1 MTYQNLSAINDGD
14 ISTDLLPSNGFNV
27 LREIDET
34 SGKNDKMTTSGSLNL
49 RYNITSKLAVSGL
62 VSYSYDHNKSE
73 DVIGKDTYA
82 AFTDRLYFDRTN
94 ENWTPY
100 GSITQT
106 ASSGDSYDARA
117 QVSYMDTFWDKQQ
130 FRC

>member
-1 MTYQNLSAINDGD
+1 
-14 ISTDLLPSNGFNV
+14 
-27 LREIDET
+27 
-34 SGKNDKMTTSGSLNL
+34 MTTSGSLNL

-73 DVIGKDTYA
+73 DVIGKDTYT

-100 GSITQT
+100 GSIRPPLPVIVMMLGLRCLTWIH
-106 ASSGDSYDARA
+106 SGISI
-117 QVSYMDTFWDKQQ
+117 Q
-130 FRC
+130 FRY